1 MKHIKDQ
8 LRQVKRDLRKST
20 RINAQAKAEARRII
34 ERDEWKSFK
43 AECTL
48 LRVVKTST
56 TF

>member
-1 MKHIKDQ
+1 MKDIKDQ

-20 RINAQAKAEARRII
+20 RLNAQAKAEARRII